1 MSDDLWG
8 DVLWLLREWEIPSL
22 GVFLFPFIK
31 LVVLSLLFL
40 DFFFFLVVSYRPLLV
55 EHYQGQIKVAFE
67 FALTVDDFDEL
78 VNPRRL

>member
-40 DFFFFLVVSYRPLLV
+40 DFFFFFGS
-55 EHYQGQIKVAFE
+55 F
-67 FALTVDDFDEL
+67 
-78 VNPRRL
+78 